1 MNIKLE
7 GMIRRLLLILSFV
20 FHMLSFLNA
29 QDVKQHSVALI
40 PYPVALTEGEGSFVF
55 TEKTVIALEDKEMEP
70 VAREFVSLF
79 TKPAGFTPKLK
90 VNSKKGEVH
99 LLKDDSLQEEG
110 YALEVTPQK
119 IVVRAAG
126 VKGAFYALQTLRQLL
141 PSVIESAEYKADVV
155 WEVPSV
161 CVTDEPRFGYRGLMV
176 DVARYFIPKE
186 HLMRIIDTMG
196 MLKLNKLHLHLT
208 DDNGWR
214 LEIKQYPLLTSVGS
228 KTVKRTGQVFPERR
242 NARQGEPLI
251 DAGFYT
257 QEDMKEIVAY
267 AMNRQIEVIPEIAM
281 PRHSHAALAAY
292 PLLACPTVDKY
303 IGAIPGLGEGHE
315 HLVFCAG
322 NEDVY
327 TFLEKVLDEVMALF
341 PSRYIHLGGD
351 AVRHA
356 HWEKCP
362 VCRERMKK
370 EGMESGADLLG
381 YFMRRIDRYVR
392 GKGRRVMGWEEVMD
406 ANLSKGAVVFD
417 WHGFGHGAVKAG
429 KQGHDFVMV
438 PTGTMYLNSYQGP
451 QWQEPVLAFSGGN
464 TLKNIYQYEPIE
476 RYWTMSMRSHLL
488 GLQAALWTEFCE
500 KGEDVDYILYPRLAA
515 VSEAAWSSPLAKR
528 WERFVVML
536 DDYRDK
542 WNMRGIRSSMSE
554 YNINHEVVPSFG
566 DLKVTLTCIRPDVEI
581 RYTTDGSEPYEHS
594 MLYRRPWIVKQSQ
607 TVKCATF
614 KGGKQVGQTL
624 VIPIQVGGM
633 TGHNVLRSTSVEKR
647 LVNGVR
653 GSLKNTDGEW
663 ASWKTNDSISLTFD
677 VGSRKRLGCVSLGYL
692 NDFGQGIHKPQKVEV
707 WLSDNDVHYWQVA
720 EEAFEKD
727 EIFCEG
733 RYIKDMELKFEN
745 VARYV
750 RIIMKGAGKC
760 PEQHVRPGLESQ
772 IYLDEVMIE

>member
-1 MNIKLE
+1 
-7 GMIRRLLLILSFV
+7 MIRRLLLILSLLFHV
-20 FHMLSFLNA
+20 FSLLNA

-40 PYPVALTEGEGSFVF
+40 PYPVTLVEGEGAFVF
-55 TEKTVIALEDKEMEP
+55 SEKTVVALEDKELEP
-70 VAREFVSLF
+70 IARDFVELF
-79 TKPAGFTPKLK
+79 TEPAGFTPKLK
-90 VNSKKGEVH
+90 VKSKKGEVY
-99 LLKDDSLQEEG
+99 LMKDDSFQEEG
-110 YALEVTPQK
+110 YALEVTPEK
-119 IVVRAAG
+119 IVVKAAG

-141 PSVIESAEYKADVV
+141 PSDIEGNECKPDVIWK
-155 WEVPSV
+155 VPSV
-161 CVTDEPRFGYRGLMV
+161 RVTDEPRFGYRGLMV
-176 DVARYFIPKE
+176 DVARYFITKE

-214 LEIKQYPLLTSVGS
+214 LEIKQYPLLASVGS
-228 KTVKRTGQVFPERR
+228 KTVSRSGQTFPERR
-242 NARQGEPLI
+242 NARQGEPLV
-251 DAGFYT
+251 DAGYYT
-257 QEDMKEIVAY
+257 QEDIKEIVAY

-292 PLLACPTVDKY
+292 PLLACPTVNRY
-303 IGAIPGLGEGHE
+303 IGAVPGLGEGYE
-315 HLVFCAG
+315 QLVFCAG

-327 TFLEKVLDEVMALF
+327 TFIENVLDEVMALF

-351 AVRHA
+351 AVHDT

-370 EGMESGADLLG
+370 EGMENEADLLG

-392 GKGRRVMGWEEVMD
+392 GKGRKVMGWEEVMD

-451 QWQEPVLAFSGGN
+451 QWQEPVLAFTGGN

-500 KGEDVDYILYPRLAA
+500 KKEDVDYLLYPRLAA
-515 VSEAAWSSPLAKR
+515 VSEAAWSSPMAKR
-528 WERFVVML
+528 WERFVMML
-536 DDYRDK
+536 DDYREK
-542 WNMRGIRSSMSE
+542 WEMKGVRSSMSE
-554 YNINHEVVPSFG
+554 YNVKHEVMPSFG
-566 DLKVTLTCIRPDVEI
+566 DLKVTLSCIRPDVEI
-581 RYTTDGSEPYEHS
+581 RYTTDGSEPHEYS
-594 MLYRRPWIVKQSQ
+594 MLYRRPWGVKQSQ

-614 KGGKQVGQTL
+614 KEGKQVGQTL
-624 VIPIQVGGM
+624 VVPIQVTGI
-633 TGHNVLRSTSVEKR
+633 TGHNVLRSNSVERR

-663 ASWKTNDSISLTFD
+663 AFWKENDSISVTFD

-692 NDFGQGIHKPQKVEV
+692 NDFGLGIHKPYNVEV
-707 WLSDNDVHYWQVA
+707 WLSDNDVHYWKVS
-720 EEAFEKD
+720 ERVFERD
-727 EIFCEG
+727 EVFVEG
-733 RYIKDMELKFEN
+733 RFVKDLELKFED

-750 RIIMKGAGKC
+750 RVIMKGAGKC
-760 PEQHVRPGLESQ
+760 PERHVRPGLEAQ
-772 IYLDEVMIE
+772 IYLDEVLIE

>member
-1 MNIKLE
+1 
-7 GMIRRLLLILSFV
+7 MIRRLLLILSLLFHV
-20 FHMLSFLNA
+20 FSLLNA

-40 PYPVALTEGEGSFVF
+40 PYPVTLVEGEGAFVF
-55 TEKTVIALEDKEMEP
+55 SEKTVVALEDNELEP
-70 VAREFVSLF
+70 IARDFVELF
-79 TKPAGFTPKLK
+79 TEPAGFTPKLK
-90 VNSKKGEVH
+90 VKSKKGEVY
-99 LLKDDSLQEEG
+99 LMKDDSFQEEG
-110 YALEVTPQK
+110 YALEVTPEK
-119 IVVRAAG
+119 IVVKAAG
-126 VKGAFYALQTLRQLL
+126 AKGAFYALQTLRQLL
-141 PSVIESAEYKADVV
+141 PSDIEGNEFKPDVIWK
-155 WEVPSV
+155 VPSV
-161 CVTDEPRFGYRGLMV
+161 RVTDEPRFGYRGLMV
-176 DVARYFIPKE
+176 DVARYFITKE

-214 LEIKQYPLLTSVGS
+214 LEIKQYPLLASVGS
-228 KTVKRTGQVFPERR
+228 KTVKRSGQTFPERR
-242 NARQGEPLI
+242 NARQGEPLV
-251 DAGFYT
+251 DAGYYT
-257 QEDMKEIVAY
+257 QEDIKEIVAY

-292 PLLACPTVDKY
+292 PLLACPTVNRY
-303 IGAIPGLGEGHE
+303 IGAVPGLGEGYE
-315 HLVFCAG
+315 QLVFCAG

-327 TFLEKVLDEVMALF
+327 TFIENVLDEVMALF

-351 AVRHA
+351 AVHDT

-370 EGMESGADLLG
+370 EGMENEADLLG

-392 GKGRRVMGWEEVMD
+392 GKGRKVMGWEEVMD

-451 QWQEPVLAFSGGN
+451 QWQEPVLAFTGGN

-488 GLQAALWTEFCE
+488 GLQTALWTEFCE
-500 KGEDVDYILYPRLAA
+500 KKDDVDYLLYPRLAA
-515 VSEAAWSSPLAKR
+515 VSEVAWSSPMAKR

-536 DDYRDK
+536 DDYREK
-542 WNMRGIRSSMSE
+542 WEMKGVRSSMSE
-554 YNINHEVVPSFG
+554 YNVKHEVMPNFG
-566 DLKVTLTCIRPDVEI
+566 DLKVTLSCIRPDVEI
-581 RYTTDGSEPYEHS
+581 RYTTDGSEPHEYS
-594 MLYRRPWIVKQSQ
+594 MLYRRPWVVKQSQ

-614 KGGKQVGQTL
+614 KEGRQVGQTL
-624 VIPIQVGGM
+624 VIPIQVTGM
-633 TGHNVLRSTSVEKR
+633 TGRNVLRSNSVERR

-663 ASWKTNDSISLTFD
+663 AFWSKNDSIALTFD
-677 VGSRKRLGCVSLGYL
+677 VGARKKLGCVSLGYL
-692 NDFGQGIHKPQKVEV
+692 NDFGLGIHKPQKIEV
-707 WLSDNDVHYWQVA
+707 WLSDNDMHYWKVS
-720 EEAFEKD
+720 ERVFERD
-727 EIFCEG
+727 EVFVEG
-733 RYIKDMELKFEN
+733 RFVKDLELKFED

-750 RIIMKGAGKC
+750 RVIMKGAGKC
-760 PEQHVRPGLESQ
+760 PERHVRPGLEAQ
-772 IYLDEVMIE
+772 IYLDEVLIE

>member
-1 MNIKLE
+1 M
-7 GMIRRLLLILSFV
+7 ILSLLFQV
-20 FHMLSFLNA
+20 FSLLNA
-29 QDVKQHSVALI
+29 QDVKQHSVTLI
-40 PYPVALTEGEGSFVF
+40 PYPVALVEGEGAFVF
-55 TEKTVIALEDKEMEP
+55 TEKTVVALEDKELEP
-70 VAREFVSLF
+70 VARDFVGLF
-79 TKPAGFTPKLK
+79 TEPAGFTPKLK
-90 VNSKKGEVH
+90 VKSKKGEVC
-99 LLKDDSLQEEG
+99 LMKDDSFQEEG
-110 YALEVTPQK
+110 YALEVTPEK
-119 IVVRAAG
+119 IVVKAAS

-141 PSVIESAEYKADVV
+141 PSAIEGGEYKADVV

-161 CVTDEPRFGYRGLMV
+161 RVTDEPRFGYRGLMV
-176 DVARYFIPKE
+176 DVARYFITKE

-214 LEIKQYPLLTSVGS
+214 LEIKQYPLLTSIGS
-228 KTVKRTGQVFPERR
+228 KTVKRVGHTFPERR
-242 NARQGEPLI
+242 NARQGEPLV
-251 DAGFYT
+251 DGGFYT
-257 QEDMKEIVAY
+257 QEDIMEIVAY

-292 PLLACPTVDKY
+292 PLLACQTVNRY
-303 IGAIPGLGEGHE
+303 IGAVPGLGEGYE
-315 HLVFCAG
+315 QLVFCAG

-327 TFLEKVLDEVMALF
+327 TFIENVLDEVMALF

-351 AVRHA
+351 AVHDT
-356 HWEKCP
+356 HWENCP
-362 VCRERMKK
+362 VCRERMTK
-370 EGMESGADLLG
+370 EGMESEVDLLG

-392 GKGRRVMGWEEVMD
+392 GKGRKVMGWEEVMD

-451 QWQEPVLAFSGGN
+451 QWQEPVLAFTGGN

-500 KGEDVDYILYPRLAA
+500 KKEDVDYILYPRLAA
-515 VSEAAWSSPLAKR
+515 VSEAAWSTPIAKR
-528 WERFVVML
+528 WDRFVTML
-536 DDYRDK
+536 DNYREK
-542 WNMRGIRSSMSE
+542 WDMKGIRSSMSE
-554 YNINHEVVPSFG
+554 YNVKHEVVPNFG
-566 DLKVTLTCIRPDVEI
+566 ELKMMLSSIRPDVEI
-581 RYTTDGSEPYEHS
+581 RYTTDGSEPHEYS
-594 MLYRRPWIVKQSQ
+594 MLYRRPLIIKQSQ

-614 KGGKQVGQTL
+614 KDGKRVSQILEIPVQVSGT
-624 VIPIQVGGM
+624 
-633 TGHNVLRSTSVEKR
+633 TGCNVLRSNSVERR

-663 ASWKTNDSISLTFD
+663 ASWGKNDSIALTFD
-677 VGSRKRLGCVSLGYL
+677 VGARKRMGVVSLGYL
-692 NDFGQGIHKPQKVEV
+692 NDFGLGIHKPQKVEV
-707 WLSDNDVHYWQVA
+707 WLSDNDVHYWKATEQTFDSDEVFV
-720 EEAFEKD
+720 EGRFTKEMKFAFED
-727 EIFCEG
+727 
-733 RYIKDMELKFEN
+733 

-760 PEQHVRPGLESQ
+760 SGYHVRPGLETQ
-772 IYLDEVMIE
+772 IYLDEVLIE

>member
-1 MNIKLE
+1 
-7 GMIRRLLLILSFV
+7 MIRRLLLILSFV

>member
-1 MNIKLE
+1 
-7 GMIRRLLLILSFV
+7 MIRRLLLILSLLFHV
-20 FHMLSFLNA
+20 FSLLNA

-40 PYPVALTEGEGSFVF
+40 PYPVTLVEGEGAFVF
-55 TEKTVIALEDKEMEP
+55 SEKTVVALEDNELEP
-70 VAREFVSLF
+70 IARDFVELF
-79 TKPAGFTPKLK
+79 TEPAGFTPKLK
-90 VNSKKGEVH
+90 VKSKKGEVY
-99 LLKDDSLQEEG
+99 LMKDDSFQEEG
-110 YALEVTPQK
+110 YALEVTPEK
-119 IVVRAAG
+119 IVVKAAG
-126 VKGAFYALQTLRQLL
+126 AKGTFYALQTLRQLL
-141 PSVIESAEYKADVV
+141 PSDIEGNECKPDVIWK
-155 WEVPSV
+155 VPSV
-161 CVTDEPRFGYRGLMV
+161 RVTDEPRFGYRGLMV
-176 DVARYFIPKE
+176 DVARYFITKE

-214 LEIKQYPLLTSVGS
+214 LEIKQYPLLASVGS
-228 KTVKRTGQVFPERR
+228 KTVSRSGQTFPERR
-242 NARQGEPLI
+242 NARQGEPLV
-251 DAGFYT
+251 DAGYYT
-257 QEDMKEIVAY
+257 QEDIKEIVAY

-292 PLLACPTVDKY
+292 PLLACPTVNRY
-303 IGAIPGLGEGHE
+303 IGAVPGLGEGYE
-315 HLVFCAG
+315 QLVFCAG

-327 TFLEKVLDEVMALF
+327 TFIENVLDEVMALF

-351 AVRHA
+351 AVHDT

-370 EGMESGADLLG
+370 EGMENEADLLG

-392 GKGRRVMGWEEVMD
+392 GKGRKVMGWEEVMD

-451 QWQEPVLAFSGGN
+451 QWQESVLAFTGGN

-488 GLQAALWTEFCE
+488 GLQTALWTEFCE
-500 KGEDVDYILYPRLAA
+500 KKEDVDYLLYPRLAA
-515 VSEAAWSSPLAKR
+515 VSEAAWSSPMAKR
-528 WERFVVML
+528 WERFVMML
-536 DDYRDK
+536 DDYREK
-542 WNMRGIRSSMSE
+542 WEMKGVRSSMSE
-554 YNINHEVVPSFG
+554 YNVKHEVMPNFG
-566 DLKVTLTCIRPDVEI
+566 DLKVTLSCIRPDVEI
-581 RYTTDGSEPYEHS
+581 RYTTDGSEPHEYS
-594 MLYRRPWIVKQSQ
+594 MLYRRPWVVKQSQ

-614 KGGKQVGQTL
+614 KEGRQVGQTL
-624 VIPIQVGGM
+624 VIPIQVTGM
-633 TGHNVLRSTSVEKR
+633 TGRNVLRSNSVERR

-663 ASWKTNDSISLTFD
+663 AFWKENDSISVTFD

-692 NDFGQGIHKPQKVEV
+692 NDFGLGIHKPYNVEV
-707 WLSDNDVHYWQVA
+707 WLSDNDVHYWKVS
-720 EEAFEKD
+720 ERVFERD
-727 EIFCEG
+727 EVFVEG
-733 RYIKDMELKFEN
+733 RFVKDLELKFED

-750 RIIMKGAGKC
+750 RVIMKGAGKC
-760 PEQHVRPGLESQ
+760 PERHVRPGLEAQ
-772 IYLDEVMIE
+772 IYLDEVLIE

>member
-1 MNIKLE
+1 
-7 GMIRRLLLILSFV
+7 MIRRLLLILSLLFQV
-20 FHMLSFLNA
+20 FSLLNA

-40 PYPVALTEGEGSFVF
+40 PYPVTLVEGEGAFVF
-55 TEKTVIALEDKEMEP
+55 SEKTVVALEDKELEP
-70 VAREFVSLF
+70 IARDFVELF
-79 TKPAGFTPKLK
+79 TEPAGFTPKLK
-90 VNSKKGEVH
+90 VKSKKGEVY
-99 LLKDDSLQEEG
+99 LMKDDSFQEEG
-110 YALEVTPQK
+110 YALEVTPEK
-119 IVVRAAG
+119 IVVKAAG

-141 PSVIESAEYKADVV
+141 PSDIEGNECKPDVIWK
-155 WEVPSV
+155 VPSV
-161 CVTDEPRFGYRGLMV
+161 RVTDEPRFGYRGLMV
-176 DVARYFIPKE
+176 DVARYFITKE

-214 LEIKQYPLLTSVGS
+214 LEIKQYPLLASVGS
-228 KTVKRTGQVFPERR
+228 KTVSRSGQTFPERR
-242 NARQGEPLI
+242 NARQGEPLV
-251 DAGFYT
+251 DAGYYT
-257 QEDMKEIVAY
+257 QEDIKEIVAY

-292 PLLACPTVDKY
+292 PLLACPTVNRY
-303 IGAIPGLGEGHE
+303 IGAVPGLGEGYE
-315 HLVFCAG
+315 QLVFCAG

-327 TFLEKVLDEVMALF
+327 TFIENVLDEVMALF

-351 AVRHA
+351 AVHDT

-370 EGMESGADLLG
+370 EGMENEADLLG

-392 GKGRRVMGWEEVMD
+392 GKGRKVMGWEEVMD

-451 QWQEPVLAFSGGN
+451 QWQEPVLAFTGGN

-500 KGEDVDYILYPRLAA
+500 KKEDVDYLLYPRLAA
-515 VSEAAWSSPLAKR
+515 VSEAAWSSPMAKR
-528 WERFVVML
+528 WERFVMML
-536 DDYRDK
+536 DNYREK
-542 WNMRGIRSSMSE
+542 WEMKGVRSSMSE
-554 YNINHEVVPSFG
+554 YNVMHEVMPSFG
-566 DLKVTLTCIRPDVEI
+566 DLKVTLSCIRPDVEI
-581 RYTTDGSEPYEHS
+581 RYTTDGSEPHEYS
-594 MLYRRPWIVKQSQ
+594 MLYRRPWVVKQSQ

-614 KGGKQVGQTL
+614 KEGKQVGQTL
-624 VIPIQVGGM
+624 VVPIQVTGM
-633 TGHNVLRSTSVEKR
+633 TGRNVLRSNSVERR

-663 ASWKTNDSISLTFD
+663 AFWSKNDSIALTFD
-677 VGSRKRLGCVSLGYL
+677 VGARKKLGCVSLGYL
-692 NDFGQGIHKPQKVEV
+692 NDFGLGIHKPQKIEV
-707 WLSDNDVHYWQVA
+707 WLSDNDMHYWKVS
-720 EEAFEKD
+720 ERVFERD
-727 EIFCEG
+727 EVFSEG
-733 RYIKDMELKFEN
+733 RFVKDLELKFED

-750 RIIMKGAGKC
+750 RVIMKGARKC
-760 PEQHVRPGLESQ
+760 PERHVRPGLEAQ
-772 IYLDEVMIE
+772 IYLDEVLIE

>member
-1 MNIKLE
+1 
-7 GMIRRLLLILSFV
+7 MIRRLLLILSLLFHV
-20 FHMLSFLNA
+20 FSLLNA

-40 PYPVALTEGEGSFVF
+40 PYPVTLVEGEGAFVF
-55 TEKTVIALEDKEMEP
+55 SEKTVVALEDKELEP
-70 VAREFVSLF
+70 IARDFVELF
-79 TKPAGFTPKLK
+79 TEPAGFTPKLK
-90 VNSKKGEVH
+90 VKSKKGEVY
-99 LLKDDSLQEEG
+99 LMKDDSFQEEG
-110 YALEVTPQK
+110 YALEVTPEK
-119 IVVRAAG
+119 IVVKAAG

-141 PSVIESAEYKADVV
+141 PSDIEGNECKPDVIWK
-155 WEVPSV
+155 VPSV
-161 CVTDEPRFGYRGLMV
+161 RVTDEPRFGYRGLMV
-176 DVARYFIPKE
+176 DVARYFITKE

-214 LEIKQYPLLTSVGS
+214 LEIKQYPLLASVGS
-228 KTVKRTGQVFPERR
+228 KTVSRSGQTFPERR
-242 NARQGEPLI
+242 NARQGEPLV
-251 DAGFYT
+251 DAGYYT
-257 QEDMKEIVAY
+257 QEDIKEIVAY

-292 PLLACPTVDKY
+292 PLLACPTVNRY
-303 IGAIPGLGEGHE
+303 IGAVPGLGEGYE
-315 HLVFCAG
+315 QLVFCAG

-327 TFLEKVLDEVMALF
+327 TFIENVLDEVMALF

-351 AVRHA
+351 AVHDT

-370 EGMESGADLLG
+370 EGMENEADLLG

-392 GKGRRVMGWEEVMD
+392 GKGRKVMGWEEVMD

-451 QWQEPVLAFSGGN
+451 QWQEPVLAFTGGN

-500 KGEDVDYILYPRLAA
+500 KKEDVDYILYPRLAA
-515 VSEAAWSSPLAKR
+515 VSEAAWSTPIAKR
-528 WERFVVML
+528 WERFVMML
-536 DDYRDK
+536 DNYREK
-542 WNMRGIRSSMSE
+542 WDMKGIRSSMSE
-554 YNINHEVVPSFG
+554 YNVKHEVVPNFG
-566 DLKVTLTCIRPDVEI
+566 ELKMMLSCIRPDVEI
-581 RYTTDGSEPYEHS
+581 RYTTDGSEPHEYS
-594 MLYRRPWIVKQSQ
+594 MLYRRPLIIKQSQ

-614 KGGKQVGQTL
+614 KDGKRVSQIL
-624 VIPIQVGGM
+624 EIPIQVSGT
-633 TGHNVLRSTSVEKR
+633 TGCNVLRSNSVERR

-663 ASWKTNDSISLTFD
+663 ASWGKNDSIALTFD
-677 VGSRKRLGCVSLGYL
+677 VGARKRMGVVSLGYL
-692 NDFGQGIHKPQKVEV
+692 NDFGLGIHKPQKVEV
-707 WLSDNDVHYWQVA
+707 WLSDNDVHYWKATEQTFDSDEVFV
-720 EEAFEKD
+720 EGRFTKEMKFAFED
-727 EIFCEG
+727 
-733 RYIKDMELKFEN
+733 

-760 PEQHVRPGLESQ
+760 SGYHVRPGLETQ
-772 IYLDEVMIE
+772 IYLDEVLIE

>member
-1 MNIKLE
+1 
-7 GMIRRLLLILSFV
+7 MIRRLLLILSLLFHV
-20 FHMLSFLNA
+20 FSFLNA

-40 PYPVALTEGEGSFVF
+40 PYPVTLVEGEGAFVF
-55 TEKTVIALEDKEMEP
+55 SEKTVVALEDKELEP
-70 VAREFVSLF
+70 IARDFVELF
-79 TKPAGFTPKLK
+79 TEPAGFTPKLK
-90 VNSKKGEVH
+90 VKSKKGEVY
-99 LLKDDSLQEEG
+99 LMKDDSFQEEG
-110 YALEVTPQK
+110 YALEVNTEK
-119 IVVRAAG
+119 IVVKAAG

-141 PSVIESAEYKADVV
+141 PSDIEGNECKPDVIWK
-155 WEVPSV
+155 VPSV
-161 CVTDEPRFGYRGLMV
+161 RVTDEPRFGYRGLMV
-176 DVARYFIPKE
+176 DVARYFITKE

-214 LEIKQYPLLTSVGS
+214 LEIKQYPLLASVGS
-228 KTVKRTGQVFPERR
+228 KMVKRSGQTFPERR
-242 NARQGEPLI
+242 NARQGEPLV
-251 DAGFYT
+251 DAGYYT
-257 QEDMKEIVAY
+257 QEDIKEIVAY

-292 PLLACPTVDKY
+292 PLLACPTVNRY
-303 IGAIPGLGEGHE
+303 IGAVPGLGEGYE
-315 HLVFCAG
+315 QLAFCAG

-327 TFLEKVLDEVMALF
+327 TFLEKVLDEVIALF

-351 AVRHA
+351 AVRHT
-356 HWEKCP
+356 HWDKCP

-370 EGMESGADLLG
+370 EGMENEADLLG

-392 GKGRRVMGWEEVMD
+392 GKGRKVMGWEEVMD

-451 QWQEPVLAFSGGN
+451 QWQEPVLAFTGGN

-500 KGEDVDYILYPRLAA
+500 KKEDVDYILYPRLAA
-515 VSEAAWSSPLAKR
+515 VSEAAWSTPIAKR
-528 WERFVVML
+528 WDRFVTML
-536 DDYRDK
+536 DNYREK
-542 WNMRGIRSSMSE
+542 WDMKGIRSSMSE
-554 YNINHEVVPSFG
+554 YNVKHEVVPNFG
-566 DLKVTLTCIRPDVEI
+566 ELKMMLSCIRPDVEI
-581 RYTTDGSEPYEHS
+581 RYTTDGSEPHEYS
-594 MLYRRPWIVKQSQ
+594 MLYRRPLIIKQSQ

-614 KGGKQVGQTL
+614 KDGKRVSQILEIPVQVSGT
-624 VIPIQVGGM
+624 
-633 TGHNVLRSTSVEKR
+633 TGCNVLRSNSVERR

-663 ASWKTNDSISLTFD
+663 AFWKENDSISVTFD

-692 NDFGQGIHKPQKVEV
+692 NDFGLGIHKPYNVEV
-707 WLSDNDVHYWQVA
+707 WLSDNDVHYWKVS
-720 EEAFEKD
+720 ERVFERD
-727 EIFCEG
+727 EVFVEG
-733 RYIKDMELKFEN
+733 RFVKDLELKFED

-750 RIIMKGAGKC
+750 RVIMKGAGKC
-760 PEQHVRPGLESQ
+760 PERHVRPGLEAQ
-772 IYLDEVMIE
+772 IYLDEVLIE